1 MDVARLILAARRGAH
16 LTQRELAQRAKT
28 SQATLSAYERGL
40 KSPNL
45 AVAER
50 IVEAAGYRLDLVTSV
65 RFTRHELPRLHPFW
79 VPDRLWRGK
88 LPECFAKV
96 HLHDGTES
104 RTRRFDLGR
113 RAQRRSMYELLLRRG
128 TPEELMDW
136 VDGALLVDLWGELRI
151 PQPIRDAWEP
161 AVSTAGDGPL
171 ERPWYGPTERDVG
184 LAPDL
189 GESPTLWLAPAWATT
204 GARRLPHRTVD

>member
-1 MDVARLILAARRGAH
+1 MARLILAARRGAH
-16 LTQRELAQRAKT
+16 LSQRELAERAKT
-28 SQATLSAYERGL
+28 SQATLSAYECGL

-50 IVEAAGYRLDLVTSV
+50 IVEAAGYRLDLVTLV
-65 RFTRHELPRLHPFW
+65 RFTRHDVSRLHPFW

-104 RTRRFDLGR
+104 RTRRFDLR
-113 RAQRRSMYELLLRRG
+113 RRSQRRSMYELLLRRG

-136 VDGALLVDLWGELRI
+136 VDGALLVDLWGDLRI
-151 PQPIRDAWEP
+151 PLAVRGAWQP
-161 AVSTAGDGPL
+161 AVGMAGDGPL
-171 ERPWYGPTERDVG
+171 ERPWYGPIERDVG

-204 GARRLPHRTVD
+204 GARRPPHRTAD

>member
-1 MDVARLILAARRGAH
+1 MARLILAARRGAH
-16 LTQRELAQRAKT
+16 LTQRELAERAKT

-65 RFTRHELPRLHPFW
+65 RFTRRDEPRLHPFW
-79 VPDRLWRGK
+79 APDRLWRGR

-96 HLHDGTES
+96 HLHDSSES

-113 RAQRRSMYELLLRRG
+113 RSQRRSMYELLLRRG

-136 VDGALLVDLWGELRI
+136 VDGALLVDMWADLRI
-151 PQPIRDAWEP
+151 PQPIRDAWKP
-161 AVSTAGDGPL
+161 AVSAAGDGPL
-171 ERPWYGPTERDVG
+171 ERPWYGPTERDAG
-184 LAPDL
+184 LELDPDQSVS
-189 GESPTLWLAPAWATT
+189 GLWLAPAWAVT
-204 GARRLPHRTVD
+204 GTRHAPRRPAD